1 MTVSIN
7 IAKDYKTLLDIDQLK
22 AGNDLLYKWIKVF
35 KIPDNKFTVF
45 ISDFVAN
52 PKKYADTLSE
62 SQRLQFLEEYPLMI
76 YPKQIENTMVTQF
89 YPMIVGIVTRLK
101 EQDQDCIDEMM
112 YHGCMA
118 VRNALWKYRTHASNA
133 SLFTYIYDGAFL
145 RMRGSRHKYR
155 VTIAKKSENKTTN
168 STDLFRGLNE
178 NRGGMDSIAD
188 PKSKP
193 IIDTLPDEVDINKIF
208 IEADLNLEEQEMMR
222 LYIDR
227 DMRKKDWS
235 KIFRQNRL
243 MPDGKLMSRQA
254 VDNRLMIAKYKLWLV
269 MHKMFGMEFRDKSMP
284 FVKRYLKVRKKS
296 RV

>member
-1 MTVSIN
+1 MEISNTCVQRIIVYVHLRWCFFEN
-7 IAKDYKTLLDIDQLK
+7 
-22 AGNDLLYKWIKVF
+22 AGIQ
-35 KIPDNKFTVF
+35 T
-45 ISDFVAN
+45 
-52 PKKYADTLSE
+52 
-62 SQRLQFLEEYPLMI
+62 
-76 YPKQIENTMVTQF
+76 QIQ
-89 YPMIVGIVTRLK
+89 
-101 EQDQDCIDEMM
+101 
-112 YHGCMA
+112 
-118 VRNALWKYRTHASNA
+118 SN
-133 SLFTYIYDGAFL
+133 YC
-145 RMRGSRHKYR
+145 
-155 VTIAKKSENKTTN
+155 KKSENKTTN